1 MVHEPRK
8 QSMARMETDS
18 SKHTHFRWKIKWRLE
33 HLGAL
38 GIMDKTAPTS
48 GTKGKIS
55 FELKEML
62 SVRYFSLGRLF
73 KYRVAYRS
81 FLRLLQNPLCLKF
94 SNMLWVELGLKS
106 AHVYFTLLAT
116 SFSCGLLKTHSFHW
130 RALGSLLTE
139 RRSWRAHRGRSEKG
153 GIAIISLQVLPRFL
167 AILVATFIA
176 RCSFD
181 SQPFHC

>member
-1 MVHEPRK
+1 
-8 QSMARMETDS
+8 MEN
-18 SKHTHFRWKIKWRLE
+18 LC
-33 HLGAL
+33 AL

-73 KYRVAYRS
+73 KCRVAYKS

-94 SNMLWVELGLKS
+94 NNMLWVELGLKS

-139 RRSWRAHRGRSEKG
+139 RRSWRAHWGRSDKG
-153 GIAIISLQVLPRFL
+153 GIAIISLKFFAARFASGSRDL
-167 AILVATFIA
+167 SRHIYRTLFLRSSTL
-176 RCSFD
+176 SLLKTN
-181 SQPFHC
+181 